1 MAGIYHRDTE
11 ARRKAGFEQEATEAT
26 EGVVGMWWVLA
37 SGVLVLGA
45 MPARRSILLSHFP
58 ACRFSTTLP
67 RMIYLDHNATTPI
80 APEVREAMLPYLTEE
95 WGEPSSRQVT
105 ESVLV

>member
-26 EGVVGMWWVLA
+26 EGVAGMKRR
-37 SGVLVLGA
+37 LGA
-45 MPARRSILLSHFP
+45 MATERSIPLSHFP
-58 ACRFSTTLP
+58 AGRFSTTLP

-80 APEVREAMLPYLTEE
+80 APEVREAVLPYLTEE
-95 WGEPSSRQVT
+95 WGNPSSSYRFG
-105 ESVLV
+105 SKCRG